1 MDVVLKSR
9 IAFIISVFGPGIVN
23 KRSISVN
30 CSKCGK
36 DRPSKKKLVI
46 RLDDGMHHCWV
57 CGLKGRSLKYTIRKY
72 YPRHYESYA
81 RLFESED
88 YQSKILV
95 EEEIKE
101 VKIPNGFVLLGNNL
115 RSKDPDVR
123 DTLDYAYSR
132 GLTHR
137 DIWYFRVGTCQ
148 NGSFRRRLI
157 IPSFDEDGKL
167 NYYSGRSIDSD
178 KKIKYLNAKAPK
190 KTLIFNEINIRWDE
204 ELTIVEG
211 PMDLVK
217 CNENA
222 VPILGS
228 TLHEKYELFQKIVK
242 NSTPVLMALDPDAR
256 DKMHKICIDL
266 YSFGAAVRIL
276 NLEGYSD
283 VGAMSKVEFSKR
295 RENARV
301 WQPDERLIHL
311 IRKIRSGSL
320 F

>member
-9 IAFIISVFGPGIVN
+9 IAFIISVFGPGVVN

-30 CSKCGK
+30 CPQCGK
-36 DRPSKKKLVI
+36 DRPNKKKLVI

-57 CGLKGRSLKYTIRKY
+57 CGLKGRSLRYTIRKY
-72 YPRHYESYA
+72 AHRHYESYA

-88 YQSKILV
+88 YKSKLLP
-95 EEEIKE
+95 EEEVKE
-101 VKIPNGFVLLGNNL
+101 VKIPNGFILLGNSLN
-115 RSKDPDVR
+115 SKDPDVKA
-123 DTLDYAYSR
+123 TIDYAFSR

-137 DIWYFRVGTCQ
+137 DLWYFKVGTCQ

-157 IPSFDEDGKL
+157 IPSFDASGKL

-190 KTLIFNEINIRWDE
+190 KTLIFNELNIRWDE

-228 TLHEKYELFQKIVK
+228 TLHEKYELFKKIVQ
-242 NSTPVLMALDPDAR
+242 NSTSVLMALDPDAKA
-256 DKMHKICIDL
+256 KMHKICIDL
-266 YSFGAAVRIL
+266 YSFGATVRIL
-276 NLEGYSD
+276 NLKGYSD
-283 VGAMSKVEFSKR
+283 VGEMSRAEFTKR
-295 RENARV
+295 RETART
-301 WQPDERLIHL
+301 WCPDERLIQL
-311 IRKIRSGSL
+311 IQKIKSGSL

>member
-9 IAFIISVFGPGIVN
+9 IAFIISVFGPGVVN

-30 CSKCGK
+30 CPQCGK
-36 DRPSKKKLVI
+36 DRPNKKKLVI
-46 RLDDGMHHCWV
+46 KLDDGMHHCWV
-57 CGLKGRSLKYTIRKY
+57 CGLKGRSLRYTIRKY
-72 YPRHYESYA
+72 AYRHYDSYA

-88 YQSKILV
+88 YKSKLPV
-95 EEEIKE
+95 AEEIKE
-101 VKIPNGFVLLGNNL
+101 VKIPNGFILLGNNL

-123 DTLDYAYSR
+123 DTIDYAFSR
-132 GLTHR
+132 GLSHR
-137 DIWYFRVGTCQ
+137 DLWYFKMGTCQ

-157 IPSFDEDGKL
+157 IPSFDASGKL

-204 ELTIVEG
+204 ELTIIEG

-228 TLHEKYELFQKIVK
+228 TLHEKYELFKKIVQ
-242 NSTPVLMALDPDAR
+242 NSTSVLMALDPDAK
-256 DKMHKICIDL
+256 DKMQKICIDL
-266 YSFGAAVRIL
+266 YSFGTTVRIL
-276 NLEGYSD
+276 NLKGYSD
-283 VGAMSKVEFSKR
+283 VGEMSRVEFSKR

-301 WQPDERLIHL
+301 WCPDERLIQL
-311 IRKIRSGSL
+311 IQKIKSGSL